1 MSMTANNY
9 VVYKKGETPDPKNG
23 VFLLRA
29 LGEILKNFET
39 SPDWEMMDCASG
51 KVVGKEAEPILRA
64 VVIQQLVGAGH
75 TKSLEVK
82 DDKGNVKSINNIKDA
97 LTDVKNS
104 KNSGIFYAGIDR
116 YWVIKPANENPN
128 FSEQVDTALDMFNVT
143 IPVEPFPGSTPPGGT
158 PPGTSGTAGTPGA
171 PPQFQPDAGYKAD
184 PVDDDMGIIPG
195 VSGDQM
201 MQMTTNFIKRAG
213 KVKGGLAVT
222 GAVLFL
228 GAYKMM
234 GVKGV
239 IGMVL
244 LILALKRYM
253 LMGAKA
259 FHDQQLDL
267 VARGLRDGV
276 PADAKGTIDPAF
288 MAALRHLPPGDHQLA
303 RRTISESV
311 EQRPWPI
318 NPVRQDPTNLRSID
332 DTVKQVVDGDTLYA
346 GGLDGAVERFR
357 FVGID
362 APEIDHGNGSQPG
375 AQKAWDRVRQLCP
388 PGTKVR
394 LEVVENQPH
403 EHERLPVYVYTKD
416 ATGEEICVN
425 EVLLREGLARITD
438 FSPYHPKME
447 RFVQANLDAIA
458 SNAGLWNSVYNK
470 QVTEPVPL
478 ATVMPTTVGGKAG
491 FAIS

>member
-29 LGEILKNFET
+29 LGEVLKGFET
-39 SPDWEMMDCASG
+39 SPDWELMDCTSG
-51 KVVGKEAEPILRA
+51 KAVGKEAEPILRA
-64 VVIQQLVGAGH
+64 MVIQQLVGAGH
-75 TKSLEVK
+75 TKSLEIK
-82 DDKGNVKSINNIKDA
+82 DDKGNIKSINNIKDA
-97 LTDVKNS
+97 LNEVKNS
-104 KNSGIFYAGIDR
+104 KNSGIFYSGIDK
-116 YWVIKPANENPN
+116 YWVIKPENQNPN
-128 FSEQVDTALDMFNVT
+128 FTDEVDTALDMFNVS
-143 IPVEPFPGSTPPGGT
+143 IPVEPFPGSN
-158 PPGTSGTAGTPGA
+158 PPGTAEPTGSGSGSTPL
-171 PPQFQPDAGYKAD
+171 PQFQPDANYKAE
-184 PVDDDMGIIPG
+184 PVEDDMGIIPG

-201 MQMTTNFIKRAG
+201 MQMTTNFIKRVG

-244 LILALKRYM
+244 LVLALKRYM

-259 FHDQQLDL
+259 FQDQQLDL
-267 VARGLRDGV
+267 VARGLRDRIPV
-276 PADAKGTIDPAF
+276 DANGTIDPAF
-288 MAALRHLPPGDHQLA
+288 MTALRHLPPGDHQFA
-303 RRTISESV
+303 RRTISESI
-311 EQRPWPI
+311 EQRPWPN
-318 NPVRQDPTNLRSID
+318 NPIRQDPTKIRVIE

-346 GGLDGAVERFR
+346 GGIDGAVERFR

-375 AQKAWDRVRQLCP
+375 AQKAWDRVKELCP

-416 ATGEEICVN
+416 SNGEEICVN

-447 RFVQANLDAIA
+447 QFVQANLDAI
-458 SNAGLWNSVYNK
+458 STSTGLWNSIYNK
-470 QVTEPVPL
+470 AVTEPVPL
-478 ATVMPTTVGGKAG
+478 VTIKPTTTGGKPSFG
-491 FAIS
+491 IS